1 MAKKVKRMP
10 KQEQYLFSGILG
22 LLFYIIMMI
31 MYGAEIVWYGHVIC
45 FLVIVPV
52 SVSFLKMYYDM
63 SYKRKLSSD
72 YKASAPMIS
81 EESFNLMKEYWGK
94 IDELLLKLREN
105 QALRNALND
114 SADKMVDV
122 MMMYGVLQ
130 KIFFFD
136 LKRYYEKMSYPV
148 NFYMKTPESQCM
160 FVVVW
165 MMTESNA
172 DEVNYEQYKK
182 IISGYNKELSES
194 VRSKFYQL
202 DKFVMSFEEDKND
215 YGMIVLIQNSGE
227 CSFEAEDYKTYFF
240 RLMSTIAKVDGNV
253 SEKEKEV
260 LEQMMKRNES
270 SDEEKEREY
279 GETMSEN
286 ELNKLIGLNSIKE
299 AVRSLSN
306 LISIRQKRESMNLP
320 QPKISYH
327 CVFTGN
333 PGTGKTTVARILAGI
348 YHDKG
353 ILKRGHLVETDR
365 SGLVAEYVG
374 QTAVKTNHI
383 VDKALDGV
391 LFIDE
396 AYSLVST
403 SEEDYGKEAV
413 ATLLK
418 RMEDDR
424 DRLIVILAGYNNEM
438 EAFINSNPGLR
449 SRFNRYIEFPD
460 YNADELLEI
469 FMLSVRKYE
478 YILEDT
484 AKSKLLQAINAAVE
498 SKGKDFG
505 NARFIRNLFE
515 KTVERQANRL
525 APMPNPKKEDLL
537 IIKAEDIPE

>member
-10 KQEQYLFSGILG
+10 KQEQYLFSGIVG

-31 MYGAEIVWYGHVIC
+31 MYGAEIVWYGHVII

-52 SVSFLKMYYDM
+52 SVFYLKLYFDM
-63 SYKRKLSSD
+63 KNKRRLSSD
-72 YKASAPMIS
+72 YKAPAPMIS
-81 EESFNLMKEYWGK
+81 EESFNLLKEYWGK

-130 KIFFFD
+130 IIFFFD

-148 NFYMKTPESQCM
+148 NFYMKTPESQCL

-165 MMTESNA
+165 MLTESNA

-182 IISGYNKELSES
+182 IISGYNKELYES
-194 VRSKFYQL
+194 VRSKYYQL
-202 DKFVMSFEEDKND
+202 DKFDMSFEEDKND

-286 ELNKLIGLNSIKE
+286 ELNKLIGLNSVKE

-460 YNADELLEI
+460 YNAEELLEI
-469 FMLSVRKYE
+469 FMLSVIKYE

>member
-10 KQEQYLFSGILG
+10 KQEQYLFSGIVG

-31 MYGAEIVWYGHVIC
+31 MYGAEIVWYGHVII

-72 YKASAPMIS
+72 YKAPAPMIS
-81 EESFNLMKEYWGK
+81 EESFNLLKEYWGK

-114 SADKMVDV
+114 SADKMVNV
-122 MMMYGVLQ
+122 TMMYGVLQ

-148 NFYMKTPESQCM
+148 NFYMKTPESQCL

-165 MMTESNA
+165 MLTESNA

-182 IISGYNKELSES
+182 ITSGYNKELYES

-202 DKFVMSFEEDKND
+202 DKFDMSFEEDKND

-227 CSFEAEDYKTYFF
+227 CSFGAEDYKTYFF

-260 LEQMMKRNES
+260 LEQMMKRSES

-286 ELNKLIGLNSIKE
+286 ELNKLIGLNSVKE

-383 VDKALDGV
+383 IDKALDGV

-460 YNADELLEI
+460 YNADELFEM

>member
-10 KQEQYLFSGILG
+10 KQEQYLFSGIVG

-45 FLVIVPV
+45 FLVIVPL
-52 SVSFLKMYYDM
+52 SVFYLKLYFDM
-63 SYKRKLSSD
+63 KNKRRLSSD
-72 YKASAPMIS
+72 YKATSTMIS
-81 EESFNLMKEYWGK
+81 EESFNLLKEYWGK

-148 NFYMKTPESQCM
+148 NFYMKTPESRCL

-165 MMTESNA
+165 MLTESNA

-182 IISGYNKELSES
+182 IISGYNKELYES

-202 DKFVMSFEEDKND
+202 DKFDMSFEEDKND

-286 ELNKLIGLNSIKE
+286 ELNKLIGLNSVKE

-365 SGLVAEYVG
+365 SGLVAEFVG

-396 AYSLVST
+396 AYSLVSS

-478 YILEDT
+478 YVLEDT
-484 AKSKLLQAINAAVE
+484 AKSKLLQAINAAVGT
-498 SKGKDFG
+498 KGKDFG

>member
-10 KQEQYLFSGILG
+10 KQEQYLFSGIVG

-31 MYGAEIVWYGHVIC
+31 MYGAEIVWYGHVII
-45 FLVIVPV
+45 FLVIVPL
-52 SVSFLKMYYDM
+52 SVFYLKLYFDM
-63 SYKRKLSSD
+63 KNKRKLSSD
-72 YKASAPMIS
+72 YKAPAPMIS
-81 EESFNLMKEYWGK
+81 EESFNLLKEYWGK
-94 IDELLLKLREN
+94 IDELLLKLHEN

-148 NFYMKTPESQCM
+148 NFYMKTPESQCL

-165 MMTESNA
+165 MLMESNA

-182 IISGYNKELSES
+182 IISGYNKELYES

-202 DKFVMSFEEDKND
+202 DKFDMSFEEDKND

-286 ELNKLIGLNSIKE
+286 ELNKLIGLNSVKE

-383 VDKALDGV
+383 IDRALDGV

-478 YILEDT
+478 YVLEDT
-484 AKSKLLQAINAAVE
+484 AKSKLLQAINTAVGT
-498 SKGKDFG
+498 KGKDFG